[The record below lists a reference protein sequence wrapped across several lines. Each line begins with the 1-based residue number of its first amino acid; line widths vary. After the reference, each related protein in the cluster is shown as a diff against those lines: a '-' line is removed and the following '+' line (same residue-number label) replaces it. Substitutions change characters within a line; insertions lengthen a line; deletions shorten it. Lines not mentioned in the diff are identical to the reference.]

1 MIANRLHNANRYNM
15 NTTEIYVMTTT
26 AALRYASKHHLLT
39 SGKSICSSPVMFRQS
54 TLQAHL
60 EIIIVDVTLSGK
72 LASSGDV
79 F

>member
-1 MIANRLHNANRYNM
+1 M

-26 AALRYASKHHLLT
+26 AALKAEKLLRYASKHHLLT